1 MAANGKPLASLSLD
15 LDNLWSYMKTH
26 GDPGWEDFPSYLDL
40 VVPRVLDFLK
50 ERDLTITFF
59 IVGQDAALAKNHAA
73 LRAICEHGHE
83 VGNHSF
89 RHEPWLQLYTDDELE
104 TEIARAEDAI
114 AEATGERPTGFRGPG
129 FSVSESVLRVLKRRG
144 YRFDASTF
152 PTFLG
157 PLARTYYFFTAK
169 LTPEQREER
178 KTTVRRIS
186 RRIAKHRRLPVA
198 ACEGALTEVPVTTMP
213 VVKLPFH
220 FSYLIYLAGFSP
232 ALARLY
238 FRTALAVCRMFGVQP
253 SMLLHPLDFLGK
265 DDLDALG
272 FFPGMSVSAD
282 VKLGWMNDFLAEYKR
297 HFEVVAMGRH
307 VNAIEQARTLR
318 LVEPRFEKP
327 EAASAARIRI
337 AVAPPPGRPASAG
350 LACNRIWRNL
360 FRDRIKF
367 PHAPLTALQITFM

>member
-1 MAANGKPLASLSLD
+1 MSTNGKPLASLSLD

-50 ERDLTITFF
+50 ERNLTITFF
-59 IVGQDAALAKNHAA
+59 IVGQDAALTKNQAA
-73 LRAICEHGHE
+73 LRAITDHGHE

-104 TEIARAEDAI
+104 TEIASAEDAI
-114 AEATGERPTGFRGPG
+114 AEATGHRPTGFRGPG

-157 PLARTYYFFTAK
+157 PLARAYYFFTAK

-178 KTTVRRIS
+178 KLLFGGFRDGLRSTDVYQWQL
-186 RRIAKHRRLPVA
+186 A
-198 ACEGALTEVPVTTMP
+198 EGALTEVPVTTMP

-232 ALARLY
+232 ALARFY
-238 FRTALAVCRMFGVQP
+238 FRAALVICRTFRVQP

-282 VKLGWMNDFLAEYKR
+282 VKLGWMNNFLAEYAR
-297 HFEVVAMGRH
+297 HFEVVPMGRH
-307 VNAIEQARTLR
+307 VNAVEQARKLP
-318 LVEPRFEKP
+318 LVEPRFDKP
-327 EAASAARIRI
+327 EVSS
-337 AVAPPPGRPASAG
+337 VPASS
-350 LACNRIWRNL
+350 
-360 FRDRIKF
+360 
-367 PHAPLTALQITFM
+367 

>member
-1 MAANGKPLASLSLD
+1 MGTNGKPHASLSLD

-26 GDPGWEDFPSYLDL
+26 GDPGWEDYPSYLDL
-40 VVPRVLDFLK
+40 VVPRVIEFLK

-59 IVGQDAALAKNHAA
+59 IVGQDAALSKNSAA
-73 LRAICEHGHE
+73 LRAITENGHE

-114 AEATGERPTGFRGPG
+114 VEATGQRPTGFRGPG
-129 FSVSESVLRVLKRRG
+129 FSLSESVLKVLKQRG

-157 PLARTYYFFTAK
+157 PLARAYYFFTAK

-178 KTTVRRIS
+178 KLLFGGFRDGLRSTDAYQWQLS
-186 RRIAKHRRLPVA
+186 GGP
-198 ACEGALTEVPVTTMP
+198 LTEIPVTTMP

-220 FSYLIYLAGFSP
+220 FSYLIYLAGYSP
-232 ALARLY
+232 VLARFYFRMALAFCRT
-238 FRTALAVCRMFGVQP
+238 FRVQP

-272 FFPGMSVSAD
+272 FFPGMSVPAD
-282 VKLGWMNDFLAEYKR
+282 VKLAWMDGFLAEYAR
-297 HFEVVAMGRH
+297 HFEIVPMGRH
-307 VNAIEQARTLR
+307 VDAIEQSRKLQM
-318 LVEPRFEKP
+318 VVPRFDKP
-327 EAASAARIRI
+327 AASSA
-337 AVAPPPGRPASAG
+337 PASS
-350 LACNRIWRNL
+350 
-360 FRDRIKF
+360 
-367 PHAPLTALQITFM
+367 

>member
-1 MAANGKPLASLSLD
+1 MATNGKPFASLSLD

-40 VVPRVLDFLK
+40 VVPRVLEFLK
-50 ERDLTITFF
+50 ERDLSITFF
-59 IVGQDAALAKNHAA
+59 IVGQDAALAKNHPA
-73 LRAICEHGHE
+73 LRAISENGHE

-104 TEIARAEDAI
+104 TEIARAEEAI
-114 AEATGERPTGFRGPG
+114 EAATGQRPTGFRGPG
-129 FSVSESVLRVLKRRG
+129 FSVSESVLKVLKRRG

-178 KTTVRRIS
+178 KLLFGGFREGLRSTDVYQWQL
-186 RRIAKHRRLPVA
+186 AD
-198 ACEGALTEVPVTTMP
+198 GALTEIPVTTIP
-213 VVKLPFH
+213 VIKLPFH

-238 FRTALAVCRMFGVQP
+238 FRTALAFCRTFRVQP

-282 VKLGWMNDFLAEYKR
+282 VKLGWMNDFLAEYTR
-297 HFEVVAMGRH
+297 HFEVVPMGRH
-307 VNAIEQARTLR
+307 VSAIEQSRKLP
-318 LVEPRFEKP
+318 LVEPRFDKP
-327 EAASAARIRI
+327 EAASA
-337 AVAPPPGRPASAG
+337 PASS
-350 LACNRIWRNL
+350 
-360 FRDRIKF
+360 
-367 PHAPLTALQITFM
+367 